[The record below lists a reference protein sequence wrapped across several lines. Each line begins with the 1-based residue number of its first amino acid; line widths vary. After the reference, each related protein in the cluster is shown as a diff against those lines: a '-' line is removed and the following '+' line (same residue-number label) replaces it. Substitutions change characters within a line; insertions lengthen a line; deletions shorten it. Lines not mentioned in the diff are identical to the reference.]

1 MYRVIHTDGYT
12 VDTDTLEKAQQIA
25 EKSILL
31 AAAGEDSTYYE
42 LINIA
47 KFDDDGNFLYPCE
60 LEFDP
65 VIQPNEPPCLHGDN
79 HDWEHDGNERDNGKG
94 ITWSRTCLNCALV
107 EYHDSCHDDGYGGE
121 LRNWIAYGYGK

>member
-1 MYRVIHTDGYT
+1 MYQVIYTDGYT

-31 AAAGEDSTYYE
+31 AAAGEDSTFYE
-42 LINIA
+42 LVTIVEI
-47 KFDDDGNFLYPCE
+47 GGGGERMLCP

-65 VIQPNEPPCLHGDN
+65 IIQPNEPPCLHGDN

-94 ITWSRTCLNCALV
+94 ITWSRTCLNCAMI
-107 EYHDSCHDDGYGGE
+107 EHHDTWHDDGYGGV
-121 LRNWIAYGYGK
+121 LHDWIAYGYGK